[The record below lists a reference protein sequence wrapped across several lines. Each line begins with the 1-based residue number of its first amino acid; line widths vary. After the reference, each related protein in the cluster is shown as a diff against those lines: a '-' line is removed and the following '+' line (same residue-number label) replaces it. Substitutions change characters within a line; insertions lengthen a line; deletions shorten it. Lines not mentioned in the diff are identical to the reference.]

1 MWSHGAIAAPTR
13 DRETNAATDDVI
25 QQQLGEAPQDEAVKE
40 RLEREHGELL
50 EELRALIP
58 GAQVLFGFL
67 LAIRFTSPFT
77 DLNTV
82 QRYVYYA
89 TLLTTAVALVF
100 LLAPS
105 AYHRLRFRE
114 GDKDAMVR
122 KGNREAIAGTGAIAL
137 AFTGVLYLITD
148 LLFTSQA
155 AIAVAIVFFALT
167 AWRWWA
173 IALYRKAR
181 ERAEAKDTS
190 ADA

>member
-1 MWSHGAIAAPTR
+1 V
-13 DRETNAATDDVI
+13 ATDEAI
-25 QQQLGEAPQDEAVKE
+25 EQRLGEAPKDEDVKE
-40 RLEREHGELL
+40 RLEREHTELL

-77 DLNTV
+77 DLSTV
-82 QRYVYYA
+82 QRYVYYG
-89 TLLTTAVALVF
+89 TLLTTAVALVL

-114 GDKDAMVR
+114 GDKDVMVR

-148 LLFTSQA
+148 LVFTTQA
-155 AIAVAIVFFALT
+155 AIAVALVFFALT

-181 ERAEAKDTS
+181 ERAAAKEAS
-190 ADA
+190 ADV

>member
-1 MWSHGAIAAPTR
+1 V
-13 DRETNAATDDVI
+13 ATDEVI
-25 QQQLGEAPQDEAVKE
+25 EQRLGEAPEAEAVKE

-67 LAIRFTSPFT
+67 LAIRFTTPFA

-89 TLLTTAVALVF
+89 TLLTTAVAL
-100 LLAPS
+100 L
-105 AYHRLRFRE
+105 
-114 GDKDAMVR
+114 
-122 KGNREAIAGTGAIAL
+122 
-137 AFTGVLYLITD
+137 
-148 LLFTSQA
+148 
-155 AIAVAIVFFALT
+155 FFALT

-181 ERAEAKDTS
+181 EQAAAKHT
-190 ADA
+190 

>member
-1 MWSHGAIAAPTR
+1 MATNEAIEQR
-13 DRETNAATDDVI
+13 
-25 QQQLGEAPQDEAVKE
+25 LGEAPADEAVKE

-77 DLNTV
+77 ELNAV
-82 QRYVYYA
+82 QRDVYYA
-89 TLLTTAVALVF
+89 TLLTTAVSLVL

-105 AYHRLRFRE
+105 AYHRLRFRQ

-148 LLFTSQA
+148 LLFTTPA
-155 AIAVAIVFFALT
+155 AIIVALVFFALT

-173 IALYRKAR
+173 IALFRKAR
-181 ERAEAKDTS
+181 EGVQAKETS
-190 ADA
+190 AGPHSPKFRP